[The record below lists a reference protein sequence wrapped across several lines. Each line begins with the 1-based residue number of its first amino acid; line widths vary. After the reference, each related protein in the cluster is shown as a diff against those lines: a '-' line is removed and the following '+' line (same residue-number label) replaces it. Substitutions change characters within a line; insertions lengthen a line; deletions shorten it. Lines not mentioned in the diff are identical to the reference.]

1 MRIRYLSLTNFRNYA
16 RLELTLPQRPLLLY
30 GSNAQG
36 KTSLLEAVYLL
47 ATGSS
52 PLTSLDRQIVKW
64 EAEDEGLPYARVWAE
79 VTHRARVFE
88 IEIVLEK
95 KTVSNGTV
103 RMQKTIK
110 IDRARKR
117 RADLAGMLN
126 VVLFMPQD
134 VEIVSGPPAGRR
146 RYMDDT
152 LCQVDAVY
160 CAALERYTEALRQRN
175 AALRYLRDEAA
186 GAGRD
191 PSQLAPFEE
200 ILAREGVVVANGRRE
215 LVAALSQRA
224 AHIHQQLTGTA
235 EWLRLEYRPNF
246 DPAAPPELKYQIGL
260 GLHYEGPPKGIKAG
274 DLTGA
279 FRNALTARRQDEIA
293 RGTTLTGPHRDEMRF
308 VAGSPAQGT
317 HEVDLGTYGSRG
329 QQRTAVLSLKLAEL
343 AWMKEQTRESP
354 VLLLDEVLAELDAT
368 RRRYLLSQVNS
379 VEQALLT
386 ATDLDMFS
394 AEFREQAALWEVK
407 RGIVAGDTKE

>member
-16 RLELTLPQRPLLLY
+16 RLELTLPQRPLILH

-36 KTSLLEAVYLL
+36 KTSLLEAIYLL

-52 PLTSLDRQIVKW
+52 PLTPLDRQIVKW
-64 EAEDEGLPYARVWAE
+64 EAEAEGLPYTRVWAE
-79 VTHRARVFE
+79 VAHRARILE
-88 IEIVLEK
+88 IEAILEK
-95 KTVSNGTV
+95 KTLSTGTV

-110 IDRARKR
+110 VDRARKR
-117 RADLAGMLN
+117 RADLAGLLN
-126 VVLFMPQD
+126 VVLFVPQD
-134 VEIVSGPPAGRR
+134 VEIVAGPPAGRR
-146 RYMDDT
+146 RYLDDT
-152 LCQVDAVY
+152 LCQVNAAY
-160 CAALERYTEALRQRN
+160 CDALEQYTEALHQRN

-186 GAGRD
+186 GAGGD

-215 LVAALSQRA
+215 LIDALSQRA
-224 AHIHQQLTGTA
+224 DRIHQHLTGGA
-235 EWLRLEYRPNF
+235 EWLRLDYQPNF
-246 DPAAPPELKYQIGL
+246 DPATPPALDYQMGL
-260 GLHYEGPPKGIKAG
+260 NMSYHGPPKGI
-274 DLTGA
+274 GA
-279 FRNALTARRQDEIA
+279 AELVSAFQEALVARRQDEIA

-308 VAGSPAQGT
+308 MAGSPAQGT

-343 AWMKEQTRESP
+343 EWMKEQTRESP
-354 VLLLDEVLAELDAT
+354 VLLFDEVLAELDAT
-368 RRRYLLSQVNS
+368 RRHYLLSQVND

-394 AEFREQAALWEVK
+394 ADFREQAALWEVK
-407 RGIVAGDTKE
+407 GGIVKTGEEG

>member
-52 PLTSLDRQIVKW
+52 PLTSLDRQIIKW
-64 EAEDEGLPYARVWAE
+64 EADAEGLPYARVWAE
-79 VTHRARVFE
+79 VAHRARIFE
-88 IEIVLEK
+88 IEVILEK
-95 KTVSNGTV
+95 KALANGSE
-103 RMQKTIK
+103 RLQKTIK

-117 RADLAGMLN
+117 RADLAGLLN

-146 RYMDDT
+146 RYLDDT
-152 LCQVDAVY
+152 LCQVDAAY
-160 CAALERYTEALRQRN
+160 CAALERYAEALRQRN
-175 AALRYLRDEAA
+175 AALRYLRDE
-186 GAGRD
+186 GGD
-191 PSQLAPFEE
+191 PSQLEPFEE
-200 ILAREGVVVANGRRE
+200 ILAHEGVVVAKGRRE

-224 AHIHQQLTGTA
+224 DRVHQQLTGGA
-235 EWLRLEYRPNF
+235 EWLRLEYLPNF
-246 DPAAPPELKYQIGL
+246 DPAAPPELKYQMGL
-260 GLHYEGPPKGIKAG
+260 DLHHGNPPKGIDTS
-274 DLTGA
+274 DLAEA
-279 FRNALTARRQDEIA
+279 FRRALAARRQDEIA

-343 AWMKEQTRESP
+343 AWMKEQSRESP

-368 RRRYLLSQVNS
+368 RRHYLLSQVNG

-407 RGIVAGDTKE
+407 RGIVAGDIAE